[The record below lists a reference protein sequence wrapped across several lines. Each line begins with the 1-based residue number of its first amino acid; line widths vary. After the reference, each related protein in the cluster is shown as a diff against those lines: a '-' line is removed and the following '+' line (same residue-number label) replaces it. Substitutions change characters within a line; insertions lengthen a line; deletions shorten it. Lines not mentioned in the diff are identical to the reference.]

1 MAISLRRRVGTG
13 TLWISLLALVLAG
26 AVPAPADDGKG
37 VFTEGVATAYGTIS
51 SAGPLD
57 EIFAGV
63 DVASQI
69 SYVTDTD
76 YQVYPPDTIPADYGT
91 FIVIGGTLYAPDFSG
106 HGSTA
111 TGSLGTYTLLTPV
124 SQSGVTG
131 SGSAADPYR
140 ITTVV
145 DVGTT
150 GLRVTQVDSYVVGEE
165 RYRTD
170 VTLAAAAGTSVSG
183 ILYRA
188 MDCYLAGSDDSYG
201 MQSGTSIGC
210 SANPYNTPPG
220 RIELLDPITGGNN
233 YYQANYSEVWT
244 AIGTHLPFNDT
255 CRCNDYIDTGA
266 GISWS
271 FTVPSG
277 GSVTYSHFSVF
288 SPTGG
293 APQIPIP
300 TLHPVGIGIFVGLLL
315 VIGLFVLRRWS

>member
-1 MAISLRRRVGTG
+1 MDSSSSRFASRRL
-13 TLWISLLALVLAG
+13 LWFALLAIALVGLT
-26 AVPAPADDGKG
+26 PASADDGKG
-37 VFTEGVATAYGTIS
+37 VTTDGVATVYGTIS
-51 SAGPLD
+51 SPGPLD
-57 EIFAGV
+57 QIFAGV
-63 DVASQI
+63 DAATQL
-69 SYVTDTD
+69 SYVSDTD
-76 YQVYPPDTIPADYGT
+76 YQVYPPDTIPGDYGT
-91 FIVIGGTLYAPDFSG
+91 FVVISDVLYAPDFSD

-111 TGSLGTYTLLTPV
+111 TSSLGAYTIMTQV
-124 SQSGVTG
+124 SQSGVSG
-131 SGSAADPYR
+131 SGTVADPYQ

-150 GLRVTQVDSYVVGEE
+150 GLRITQLDSYVVGQE

-170 VTLAAAAGTSVSG
+170 VTLANSTGASISG

-201 MQSGTSIGC
+201 MQSGTSVGC

-233 YYQANYSEVWT
+233 YYQAIFSEVWS
-244 AIGTHLPFNDT
+244 AIGTHQPFNDT
-255 CRCNDYIDTGA
+255 CRCNELIDTGA

-271 FTVPSG
+271 FTVPAS

-293 APQIPIP
+293 GPQVPIP
-300 TLHPVGIGIFVGLLL
+300 TLEPFGVAIFIVLL
-315 VIGLFVLRRWS
+315 VVVGLFVLRRWS